1 MALIL
6 TAGSRRAFSFFLEVG
21 VCKSFERLAQLRSW
35 VIGGSG
41 LRMRKCMSDRS
52 TFCMHGSMQCAYI
65 YIYTYTNKNT
75 QASVCVCVCQC
86 VQTCACRHHACMCT
100 PACVHQYICTHVYMH
115 VCTYACM
122 HGCMYVLIYLYVCM
136 DVGR

>member
-65 YIYTYTNKNT
+65 YIYIYIHTRTKT
-75 QASVCVCVCQC
+75 HKPVCVCVSVCKR
-86 VQTCACRHHACMCT
+86 VHVGIMHACARLH
-100 PACVHQYICTHVYMH
+100 ACIKVHMHTCVYARMYVCMYAWMY
-115 VCTYACM
+115 VCTYLPICM
-122 HGCMYVLIYLYVCM
+122 HG
-136 DVGR
+136 RR